1 MSRPDI
7 REQRPTRPSHRA
19 IAQAA
24 RTAWEPSPPEVEI
37 MRLRDDEGLTVRA
50 IAARVGL
57 SRSRVSYLYH
67 RYKIRMDERAQRE
80 HEEGVVDE

>member
-7 REQRPTRPSHRA
+7 YEQRPARPSHRA

-37 MRLRDDEGLTVRA
+37 VRLRDDEGLTVRT
-50 IAARVGL
+50 IATQVGL
-57 SRSRVSYLYH
+57 SSSRVGYLYH
-67 RYKIRMDERAQRE
+67 RYKIRMEEGMQRE
-80 HEEGVVDE
+80 HEEVDG